1 MHSEPPRSEEERDGE
16 DAFNLPNLIQLLR
29 TNIWLLVAATVL
41 GVGFA
46 AWSYYKKTPRYTAG
60 ATVVIET
67 QSQNVFDFRSVVSN
81 NASNFYAMNTEVLLL
96 RSHDLMGRIADAL
109 ALQNDPEFNP
119 ALRPP
124 SSGWKELIGYD
135 QIVTVL
141 GLADGSL
148 EEAAPDQGGRV
159 TERIDQVMTVFGLGE
174 KPALPQPTADRARE
188 RAISLLFSKLRVSQI
203 EDTYAFRLTATTEG
217 ARKSAD
223 IANKFAELYVEKKR
237 EISFQA
243 TNEAMT
249 WLSGRVV
256 ELKGEL
262 EIAEAAVEELAA
274 GTGLV
279 SEEALVANSRRLM
292 SMRER
297 QAEQKQA
304 AENLKVRI
312 SNLAQL
318 RSAED
323 YGALGDALE
332 DLQLRGLAR
341 ELALQ
346 PGDEAMLNRFDRL
359 LEEMLQTLHTEL
371 GQYESQMVTLTKPIA
386 ELQETVEAQ
395 SADLVQLRQLR
406 REAEAAR
413 LVYEHSLRR
422 MKEISVQEGLE
433 QADVRVLSAAVIPG
447 APSSAKAQSTI
458 VRGGAI
464 GLFLGVALI
473 FLRNMLRVTIRTPEE
488 LEAAT
493 GLTVMGVIP
502 SVRAAKP
509 RALLAYM
516 IEKPNSGLAE
526 AVRNLRTAIQ
536 LSDMDMAP
544 KSIMVSSSVPGE
556 GKTSTAIALAQ
567 SWASS
572 GKKVL
577 LLDCDL
583 RRGSLRTEF
592 KIETKSGLIA
602 VLSGNTPFEEAVSH
616 HEGTGI
622 DVLIADSSK
631 VTGVDVF
638 SSKSYEAF
646 IAKMRD
652 LYDYIIIDTPPML
665 AVPDA
670 RVIAQNTDAVVY
682 LAHWDSTSRRMIR
695 SGLDLLYQVNVHV
708 KGLAL
713 TRMDSKRM
721 HRYGYFGYGYQ
732 GGKIDKYY
740 AN

>member
-1 MHSEPPRSEEERDGE
+1 LNIDPRGATEPSPGPTWGGGMHSEPPRSEEERDGE
-16 DAFNLPNLIQLLR
+16 DGFNFPILIQLLW

-41 GVGFA
+41 GAGFA
-46 AWSYYKKTPRYTAG
+46 AWSYYKNTPRYSAG

-67 QSQNVFDFRSVVSN
+67 QSQNVVEFRSVVSN
-81 NASNFYAMNTEVLLL
+81 TGSNFFAMNTEVLLL
-96 RSHDLMGRIADAL
+96 RSHDLVGRIVDAL

-124 SSGWKELIGYD
+124 SSGWKELVGYD
-135 QIVTVL
+135 QIV
-141 GLADGSL
+141 
-148 EEAAPDQGGRV
+148 
-159 TERIDQVMTVFGLGE
+159 M
-174 KPALPQPTADRARE
+174 AL
-188 RAISLLFSKLRVSQI
+188 SLLFSKLQVSQI
-203 EDTYAFRLTATTEG
+203 EDTYAFRLTATTGG
-217 ARKSAD
+217 ARNSAD

-256 ELKGEL
+256 ELKDEL

-279 SEEALVANSRRLM
+279 SEEALVINSRRLM

-332 DLQLRGLAR
+332 DLQLRRLAR

-359 LEEMLQTLHTEL
+359 LKEMLQTLDAEL
-371 GQYESQMVTLTKPIA
+371 GQYESQMVTLSMPIA

-413 LVYEHSLRR
+413 LVYEYSLRR

-447 APSSAKAQSTI
+447 APSSAKAQSTV
-458 VRGGAI
+458 VRGGVI

-473 FLRNMLRVTIRTPEE
+473 FLRNMLRVTMRTPEE

-493 GLTVMGVIP
+493 GLTVMGEIP

-516 IEKPNSGLAE
+516 IEKPTSSLAE

-544 KSIMVSSSVPGE
+544 KSIMVASSVPGE
-556 GKTSTAIALAQ
+556 GKTTTAIALAQ

-583 RRGSLRTEF
+583 RRGSIRTEL

-602 VLSGNTPFEEAVSH
+602 VLSGNAPFEEAVSH

-631 VTGVDVF
+631 VAGVDVF
-638 SSKSYEAF
+638 GSKSYEAF

-652 LYDYIIIDTPPML
+652 LYDYIIIDTPPLL
-665 AVPDA
+665 AIPDA
-670 RVIAQNTDAVVY
+670 RVIAQNTDAVIY
-682 LAHWDSTSRRMIR
+682 LAHWDSTPRRMIR

-713 TRMDSKRM
+713 TRIDSKRM
-721 HRYGYFGYGYQ
+721 HRYGYYGYR
-732 GGKIDKYY
+732 GRKIDKYY

>member
-1 MHSEPPRSEEERDGE
+1 
-16 DAFNLPNLIQLLR
+16 
-29 TNIWLLVAATVL
+29 
-41 GVGFA
+41 
-46 AWSYYKKTPRYTAG
+46 
-60 ATVVIET
+60 
-67 QSQNVFDFRSVVSN
+67 
-81 NASNFYAMNTEVLLL
+81 
-96 RSHDLMGRIADAL
+96 
-109 ALQNDPEFNP
+109 
-119 ALRPP
+119 
-124 SSGWKELIGYD
+124 
-135 QIVTVL
+135 
-141 GLADGSL
+141 
-148 EEAAPDQGGRV
+148 
-159 TERIDQVMTVFGLGE
+159 
-174 KPALPQPTADRARE
+174 
-188 RAISLLFSKLRVSQI
+188 
-203 EDTYAFRLTATTEG
+203 
-217 ARKSAD
+217 
-223 IANKFAELYVEKKR
+223 
-237 EISFQA
+237 
-243 TNEAMT
+243 MT

-262 EIAEAAVEELAA
+262 EIADAAVEELAA

-577 LLDCDL
+577 RLD
-583 RRGSLRTEF
+583 R
-592 KIETKSGLIA
+592 I
-602 VLSGNTPFEEAVSH
+602 
-616 HEGTGI
+616 
-622 DVLIADSSK
+622 
-631 VTGVDVF
+631 
-638 SSKSYEAF
+638 
-646 IAKMRD
+646 
-652 LYDYIIIDTPPML
+652 
-665 AVPDA
+665 
-670 RVIAQNTDAVVY
+670 
-682 LAHWDSTSRRMIR
+682 
-695 SGLDLLYQVNVHV
+695 
-708 KGLAL
+708 
-713 TRMDSKRM
+713 
-721 HRYGYFGYGYQ
+721 
-732 GGKIDKYY
+732 
-740 AN
+740 